1 MSWLQ
6 PTPFEKRLVESF
18 RGPWQEM
25 SPLVRLAR
33 LLSLTT
39 RIEPLLLRNS
49 RRHFLPGSATE
60 IESLF
65 WFCPL
70 IGARGNGEVV
80 MHPGV
85 SRLLADELRGEPT
98 RFAEALAF
106 TRRHTGHWLPEDR
119 LEQELRLDTLSD
131 DPARGQMRQGLQ
143 DMLRL
148 VHDESDPERRIR
160 LARSIRQTLATI
172 GGAAGPLDE
181 LRWLNQY
188 SSYSLG
194 TMAAAPLGSTPL
206 PPPPAWLVGTLP
218 APFRPARL
226 AVELH
231 YDTEENRPEL
241 HFVAAADGAEAIDF
255 PTPLPAN
262 LHVQCQ
268 GEPGNWHVVGLDK
281 RVRLPMARTLV
292 WLTTLAGRRYE
303 LRGDFPAASDDRG
316 ADPTA
321 PQLYLSHFPEDR
333 EQALAIAG
341 WLRQHGLRI
350 ELREEGGR
358 TVEAA
363 AESEGDDEPMRLLR
377 LWTPAARERLAEQ
390 GVDAVV
396 PLARAVLLRVDP
408 TLEPPQAGYGADRL
422 LDLPD
427 LRTTTQAER
436 TSAFLRQLHDWL
448 SDAAPPE
455 PPEPPP
461 GDASSE
467 VDRLLAELQ
476 DPQTLPPRRLAI
488 GDRLAEIG
496 DPRPGVGVREYVVR
510 PAEAERLLAEIAE
523 PTTVPPR
530 RLAIGDRLAEIGD
543 PRRGVGLDSRGLPEI
558 DWVEIPGGEFIYQ
571 DGERRTLPGFS
582 MARYPV
588 TNAQYQAFIDAGGY
602 RDERWWQGLKRPE
615 PETPSWPQA
624 NRPRTNVDWYEAVAF
639 SRWLSKQLG
648 YEVRLPNELEWERV
662 ARGRDG
668 REYPWG
674 KAYESGRANINETRS
689 YDRVGEWNLQQTTAV
704 GVYPHGTSSEGV
716 LDLSGNVWEW
726 CLNTYDRPEQAE
738 ADTSGQSRV
747 LRGGSWDG
755 NPDLA
760 RGSRRGTSLP
770 GSRYNYRGFRLVSS
784 APIR

>member
-1 MSWLQ
+1 VLGDERTSRSSISLPRRRRPAVGAPIRERSKPGKPKPGRPILVATDFGIRGEPVHDLGGTGWPAFVDRCAARDCPLLILVPWSRVYWPKEPRPAPAVGPLASGDQ
-6 PTPFEKRLVESF
+6 RRDAAPPARSSATAPRDELVAADPFEKRLVEGFS
-18 RGPWQEM
+18 GPWLEV

-33 LLSLTT
+33 LLSLAT

-131 DPARGQMRQGLQ
+131 DPASGQMRQGLQ

-148 VHDESDPERRIR
+148 VHEESDPERRIR

-172 GGAAGPLDE
+172 GGAAGTLDE

-188 SSYSLG
+188 TSYSLG

-206 PPPPAWLVGTLP
+206 PPPPAWLAGTLP

-231 YDTEENRPEL
+231 YDAEENRPVL

-281 RVRLPMARTLV
+281 RVRLPMARTPV

-358 TVEAA
+358 AVEAA
-363 AESEGDDEPMRLLR
+363 AASEGDDEPMRLLR

-510 PAEAERLLAEIAE
+510 PAEAEQLLAEIAE
-523 PTTVPPR
+523 PTTIPPR

-571 DGERRTLPGFS
+571 DGERRTLPGLLHG
-582 MARYPV
+582 ALPGHQRPV
-588 TNAQYQAFIDAGGY
+588 PGVH
-602 RDERWWQGLKRPE
+602 RRW
-615 PETPSWPQA
+615 
-624 NRPRTNVDWYEAVAF
+624 
-639 SRWLSKQLG
+639 
-648 YEVRLPNELEWERV
+648 RLPQRKTEPVEN
-662 ARGRDG
+662 G
-668 REYPWG
+668 
-674 KAYESGRANINETRS
+674 
-689 YDRVGEWNLQQTTAV
+689 QQ
-704 GVYPHGTSSEGV
+704 P
-716 LDLSGNVWEW
+716 
-726 CLNTYDRPEQAE
+726 
-738 ADTSGQSRV
+738 
-747 LRGGSWDG
+747 
-755 NPDLA
+755 LA
-760 RGSRRGTSLP
+760 G
-770 GSRYNYRGFRLVSS
+770 
-784 APIR
+784 

>member
-6 PTPFEKRLVESF
+6 PTPFEKRLVEEF
-18 RGPWQEM
+18 LPARLEM
-25 SPLVRLAR
+25 PPLVRLAR
-33 LLSLTT
+33 LLSLAT

-131 DPARGQMRQGLQ
+131 DPASRQMRQGLQ

-148 VHDESDPERRIR
+148 IHDESDPERRIR

-172 GGAAGPLDE
+172 GGTAGTLDE

-188 SSYSLG
+188 TSYSLG

-206 PPPPAWLVGTLP
+206 PPPPAWLAGTLP

-231 YDTEENRPEL
+231 YDAEENRPVL

-341 WLRQHGLRI
+341 WLRQHGGLRI

-358 TVEAA
+358 AVEAA
-363 AESEGDDEPMRLLR
+363 AASEGDDEPMRLLR

-396 PLARAVLLRVDP
+396 PRARAVLLRVDT

-427 LRTTTQAER
+427 LRTTTRAER

-476 DPQTLPPRRLAI
+476 TRRRCRHGGWPSATVWPKSAIRVPASACANTWCANTWYARRGRATARGNRRADDDPAASPRNRRSPRRDRRPASRRRARFARPAR
-488 GDRLAEIG
+488 DRLG
-496 DPRPGVGVREYVVR
+496 RDPGRRVHLSGRRTAHAAGLLHGALPGHQRPVPGVH
-510 PAEAERLLAEIAE
+510 
-523 PTTVPPR
+523 R
-530 RLAIGDRLAEIGD
+530 R
-543 PRRGVGLDSRGLPEI
+543 
-558 DWVEIPGGEFIYQ
+558 W
-571 DGERRTLPGFS
+571 
-582 MARYPV
+582 
-588 TNAQYQAFIDAGGY
+588 
-602 RDERWWQGLKRPE
+602 
-615 PETPSWPQA
+615 
-624 NRPRTNVDWYEAVAF
+624 
-639 SRWLSKQLG
+639 
-648 YEVRLPNELEWERV
+648 RLP
-662 ARGRDG
+662 AQ
-668 REYPWG
+668 
-674 KAYESGRANINETRS
+674 GRA
-689 YDRVGEWNLQQTTAV
+689 
-704 GVYPHGTSSEGV
+704 
-716 LDLSGNVWEW
+716 
-726 CLNTYDRPEQAE
+726 C
-738 ADTSGQSRV
+738 
-747 LRGGSWDG
+747 
-755 NPDLA
+755 
-760 RGSRRGTSLP
+760 
-770 GSRYNYRGFRLVSS
+770 
-784 APIR
+784 